1 MKRSLFVVM
10 AGLTTDE
17 LEVINSGVGAFNLAN
32 LKARELEV
40 SCSGVGSIT
49 LSGQADETDYGV
61 GGLKYLPRKTYITL

>member
-40 SCSGVGSIT
+40 SCSGVG
-49 LSGQADETDYGV
+49 
-61 GGLKYLPRKTYITL
+61 